1 MMMLM
6 KMVMKKIM
14 MMLIKTM
21 MLILTFQSGRK
32 LGPASCY
39 HQDNEN
45 IGDDDGE
52 EVDDNEDDDEEV
64 DDDVNPRIPMM
75 GENGHCFLSKSG

>member
-1 MMMLM
+1 M
-6 KMVMKKIM
+6 
-14 MMLIKTM
+14 
-21 MLILTFQSGRK
+21 
-32 LGPASCY
+32 GPASCY